1 MVHVGLVR
9 YIFNTSDLS
18 KLASYKNSFL
28 ESNEKVRKNNMFDN
42 TVKTKNLILELIPPK
57 KIKIFFDNSL

>member
-9 YIFNTSDLS
+9 YIFNTSDLA

-57 KIKIFFDNSL
+57 KFKIFFDNSL